1 MWIYILSKRVKYCT
15 KEILKYFNIIIVAFG
30 LITAIILIKYKPIYK
45 VSIAGTELGYTDT
58 KKSLQES
65 IKNEIIQ
72 NENVNVDSVEI
83 KDNPDYELKLVN
95 RDIETSNEQ
104 IVSSMKDN
112 IIVTYKYYEIALE
125 NDVIE
130 KVNTIDEAEELTNIL
145 KEENKELNLT
155 IDEKYTQNEDE
166 GNVADMEIAKKE
178 ISVKANQVLEKQED
192 TQTEEK
198 QEDST
203 PTVNGIKLAVK
214 PITGTI
220 TSRYGVSSRIRKSN
234 HTGLDIATSTGTP
247 IKVVADGTIT
257 NASYSGSYGNL
268 VKVSHGNGVET
279 WYAHTSKMYVTVGQ
293 KVNAGDVIAAVGST
307 GNSTGAHLHL
317 EIRINGQHV
326 NPQKYLYK

>member
-166 GNVADMEIAKKE
+166 VNVADMEIAKKE

>member
-166 GNVADMEIAKKE
+166 VNVADMEIAKKE

-293 KVNAGDVIAAVGST
+293 KVNAGNVIAAVGST